1 VSLLARNRFD
11 VDETLETP
19 FSFKHL
25 IRSSVYIK
33 RHLGKFIFSIILSLI
48 ANTCGLVVPLL
59 MGNAVDSEIP
69 NKDVA
74 GLVRIVLFM
83 AGAMLVSVAFTTIKN
98 VMMAKVGQDIV
109 FDIREDLFE
118 HMQKLPFAYY
128 DSRPHGKILVRI
140 VQYVNAVSDMMSN
153 GLINIFLELF
163 NLIIILV
170 YMLIISPQL
179 TLVVLAGMP
188 VLIAVIIIIKPR
200 QRRAWQGVSNK
211 SSNLNAYI
219 HESIDGMRVT
229 QIFTREQANA
239 DIFDKLLEAA
249 RKVWMRA
256 IYVSNCVWFSVQNV
270 SQIVIALVYVTGVFW
285 MGGKIVPFGIILAM
299 SSYAQRFW
307 QPILNIAN
315 IYNNFINTIAYLE
328 RIFETMDEPVSVDDL
343 PGAVPLPQIT
353 GNVSYKDVSFEYDP
367 GVRILKSVNFDVK
380 AGESIALVGPTGAGK
395 STIVNALSR
404 FYNLAEGEI
413 TIDGHDIAKATLSS
427 LRSQMGIMLQDSFI
441 FSGTI
446 MENIRYGNLAA
457 TDEMVVNAAKIVR
470 ADAFISQM
478 SEGYATQVNERGSR
492 LSQGQKQLIAFA
504 RTLLSDPRILIL
516 DEATSSIDTRT
527 EMLLQEGLLQLL
539 KGRTSFIIAHRLSTI
554 RHCDRIMFI
563 DDGEIAE
570 SGSHDALMAAKG
582 HYYRLYMSQLQA

>member
-1 VSLLARNRFD
+1 MARNRFD

-19 FSFKHL
+19 FSMKHL
-25 IRSSVYIK
+25 VRSFVYIK
-33 RHLGKFIFSIILSLI
+33 RHLGKFIVSIILSLA
-48 ANTCGLVVPLL
+48 ANACGLLVPLL
-59 MGNAVDSEIP
+59 MGNAVDSAIP

-74 GLVRIVLFM
+74 GLIKIVLFM
-83 AGAMLVSVAFTTIKN
+83 AGAMLVSVAFTTVKN
-98 VMMAKVGQDIV
+98 VLMAKVGQDIV

-170 YMLIISPQL
+170 YMLIVSPQL

-188 VLIAVIIIIKPR
+188 VLIAVIIIIKPK

-229 QIFTREQANA
+229 QIFTREQAN
-239 DIFDKLLEAA
+239 DGIFNQLLEAA
-249 RKVWMRA
+249 RKVWMKA
-256 IYVSNCVWFSVQNV
+256 IYVSNVVWYSVQNV
-270 SQIVIALVYVTGVFW
+270 SQIVIAFVYVVGVFY
-285 MGGKIVPFGIILAM
+285 MGGKIVPFGIVLAM
-299 SSYAQRFW
+299 SSYAMRFW

-343 PGAVPLPQIT
+343 PGAVTLPQIT
-353 GNVSYKDVSFEYDP
+353 GNVSYKNVSFEYDP
-367 GVRILKSVNFDVK
+367 GVQILKSVNFEVI

-395 STIVNALSR
+395 STIVNVLSR
-404 FYNLAEGEI
+404 FYNLADGVI
-413 TIDGHDIAKATLSS
+413 TIDGHDISKATLSS

-446 MENIRYGNLAA
+446 MDNIRYGNLSA

-563 DDGEIAE
+563 SDGEIAE
-570 SGSHDALMAAKG
+570 SGSHDELMAAKG
-582 HYYRLYMSQLQA
+582 NYYHLYMSQLQD